1 MVLAR
6 LQRVQSVPYNDPVM
20 SGAVKDSTQYPVLRN
35 LQFSPIKQGEDQ
47 LMVLWDPSGLSKEK
61 LVLPLNF
68 FFIVQ
73 HFDGTHSL
81 QDIGALYLKRFGEFL
96 MPSKVEQLVTDL
108 EQKLFLEGPRAES
121 AREQARIEYRRQPA
135 RPAVFAGR
143 SYEADGAKLRKQI
156 DGFFTSGEGPDF
168 KPSENRG
175 KPIKGLVVPTYDL
188 KQAGPVYAWGYKEL
202 QEAERA
208 DVYVICGTAHAGL
221 ENLFAVTDKDFETP
235 LGTVQVDRTI
245 VDRLK
250 ESVPEYF
257 EEDIA
262 HQSEHAIEFQ
272 LPFLQTIVDKPFTI
286 VPILSSFS
294 ALSLKDPAVSH
305 SVDRM
310 VIALRDTIRTSGKSV
325 CVIAAGELA
334 HLGLRYG
341 DQAPPTDFSF
351 HRAMQRDL
359 EMLKQVEE
367 LQPEAFAGY
376 IQKENDQRRI
386 SGFSPIYSL
395 LRLIQAEKGQV
406 LRYDRGITDQYNSTV
421 TYASLAF
428 F

>member
-1 MVLAR
+1 
-6 LQRVQSVPYNDPVM
+6 M
-20 SGAVKDSTQYPVLRN
+20 SSAMTSSIIKDSTQYPVLRN

-47 LMVLWDPSGLSKEK
+47 LIVLWDPSGLSKEK

-73 HFDGTHSL
+73 HFDGEHSL

-96 MPSKVEQLVTDL
+96 MPNKVEQLVVDL
-108 EQKLFLEGPRAES
+108 EQKLFLEGPRTET
-121 AREQARIEYRRQPA
+121 ARQQARMEYRRQPT
-135 RPAVFAGR
+135 RSAVFAGR
-143 SYEADGAKLRKQI
+143 SYEADSVKLKKQI

-175 KPIKGLVVPTYDL
+175 KLIKGLVAPTYDL

-202 QEAERA
+202 QECQQP
-208 DVYVICGTAHAGL
+208 DVYVIIGTAHAGL
-221 ENLFAVTDKDFETP
+221 EHVFSVTDKDFETP
-235 LGTVQVDRTI
+235 LGLVPADRTI
-245 VDRLK
+245 LGQLK
-250 ESVPEYF
+250 GLVPEF
-257 EEDIA
+257 FDEEIA
-262 HQSEHAIEFQ
+262 HQTEHAIEFQ

-286 VPILSSFS
+286 VSILSSFS
-294 ALSLKDPAVSH
+294 ALSLTDPMVQN
-305 SVDRM
+305 SVDRFLSSLQDS
-310 VIALRDTIRTSGKSV
+310 IGASGKSV

-334 HLGLRYG
+334 HLGMRYG
-341 DQAPPTDFSF
+341 DSAPPTDFSF
-351 HRAMQRDL
+351 HRTMQRDL
-359 EMLKQVEE
+359 EMLKPVED
-367 LQPEAFAGY
+367 LKPEEFARF

-406 LRYDRGITDQYNSTV
+406 LRYDRGITDQYNSTA

>member
-1 MVLAR
+1 MTIHAAK
-6 LQRVQSVPYNDPVM
+6 DP
-20 SGAVKDSTQYPVLRN
+20 TQYPVLRN

-47 LMVLWDPSGLSKEK
+47 LVVLWDPSGLSKEK

-73 HFDGTHSL
+73 HFDGEHSIP
-81 QDIGALYLKRFGEFL
+81 DIGALYLKQFGEFL
-96 MPSKVEQLVTDL
+96 LPSKVEQLVADL
-108 EQKLFLEGPRAES
+108 EQKLFLEGERTES
-121 AREQARIEYRRQPA
+121 ARQQVRLEYRQQSK
-135 RPAVFAGR
+135 RPAAFAGR
-143 SYEADGAKLRKQI
+143 SYEADGAKLKRQL
-156 DGFFTSGEGPDF
+156 DGFFSSGEGPDF

-175 KPIKGLVVPTYDL
+175 KLIKGLVAPTYDL

-202 QEAERA
+202 QECEQP
-208 DVYVICGTAHAGL
+208 DVYAIVGTAHAGL
-221 ENLFAVTDKDFETP
+221 ENFFAVTDKDFETP
-235 LGTVQVDRTI
+235 LGVVKADRTI
-245 VDRLK
+245 LDRLK
-250 ESVPEYF
+250 GLVPEYF

-272 LPFLQTIVDKPFTI
+272 LPFLQTTVGKPFSI

-294 ALSLKDPAVSH
+294 AMSLNDSTVRT
-305 SVDRM
+305 SVDRFLT
-310 VIALRDTIRTSGKSV
+310 ALQDTLVSSGKTV

-341 DQAPPTDFSF
+341 DSAPPTDFSF
-351 HRAMQRDL
+351 HRSMQRDL
-359 EMLKQVEE
+359 EMLKHVEE
-367 LQPEAFAGY
+367 LQPEAFAQF
-376 IQKENDQRRI
+376 IQKEQDQRRI

-421 TYASLAF
+421 TYASLTF

>member
-1 MVLAR
+1 MT
-6 LQRVQSVPYNDPVM
+6 S
-20 SGAVKDSTQYPVLRN
+20 SIIKDSTQYPVLRN

-47 LMVLWDPSGLSKEK
+47 LIVLWDPSGLSKEK

-73 HFDGTHSL
+73 HFDGEHSL

-96 MPSKVEQLVTDL
+96 MPNKVEQLVVDL
-108 EQKLFLEGPRAES
+108 EQKLFLEGPRTET
-121 AREQARIEYRRQPA
+121 ARQQARMEYRRQPT
-135 RPAVFAGR
+135 RSAVFAGR
-143 SYEADGAKLRKQI
+143 SYEADSVKLKKQI

-175 KPIKGLVVPTYDL
+175 KLIKGLVAPTYDL

-202 QEAERA
+202 QECQQP
-208 DVYVICGTAHAGL
+208 DVYVIIGTAHAGL
-221 ENLFAVTDKDFETP
+221 EHVFSVTDKDFETP
-235 LGTVQVDRTI
+235 LGLVPADRTI
-245 VDRLK
+245 LGQLK
-250 ESVPEYF
+250 GLVPEF
-257 EEDIA
+257 FDEEIA
-262 HQSEHAIEFQ
+262 HQTEHAIEFQ

-286 VPILSSFS
+286 VSILSSFS
-294 ALSLKDPAVSH
+294 ALSLTDPMVQN
-305 SVDRM
+305 SVDRFLSSLQDS
-310 VIALRDTIRTSGKSV
+310 IGASGKSV

-334 HLGLRYG
+334 HLGMRYG
-341 DQAPPTDFSF
+341 DSAPPTDFSF
-351 HRAMQRDL
+351 HRTMQRDL
-359 EMLKQVEE
+359 EMLKPVEE
-367 LQPEAFAGY
+367 LKPEEFAQF

-406 LRYDRGITDQYNSTV
+406 LRYDRGITDQYNSTA